1 MVMKPA
7 LVFVLGALGLLTLA
21 KFQRRGP
28 QTQSAEQPLEEKPL
42 RRRLRAGRMRFRHR
56 NEDGLLDLN
65 SATVFELKELR
76 GIGEVLAARIIEN
89 RPYATKIDLVGRR
102 VIPDS
107 AYEGIKHAIT
117 VRHAA

>member
-1 MVMKPA
+1 MKPA

-21 KFQRRGP
+21 KFQRKSP
-28 QTQSAEQPLEEKPL
+28 QTRTAEQPLEQKPR

-65 SATVFELKELR
+65 SATVSELKELR
-76 GIGEVLAARIIEN
+76 GIGEVLAGRIIEN
-89 RPYATKIDLVGRR
+89 RPYATKIDLIGRR
-102 VIPDS
+102 VIPDA

-117 VRHAA
+117 VRRAA